1 MPLARSATAAT
12 IPASILD
19 AVLHA
24 LHEHGDTTP
33 IQRVQRV
40 KGGYESTS
48 VRLTTRR
55 RHYFLK
61 WASAG
66 AQGGFQ
72 AEAAHLSLLAV
83 TGAVTVPA
91 VLRAVDPPERA
102 AGAGMQTPAGD
113 ALGFLLMEWL
123 TPPSREVFQHRV
135 GRELGTAVA
144 RMHAAQAIGEVPIG
158 GYGPAA
164 AIHDAT
170 AWRVDWVAHY
180 RDELLRPQIDLA
192 AREDRLSA
200 ASCTR
205 LERLLD
211 RLDAWLGGVARQPAL
226 MHGDLHRA
234 NVLCNAAGALVL
246 IDPHPFFADREL
258 ELAYMDWVGGFPPAF
273 YLTYEATYPCA
284 PERQER
290 RDLYLL
296 YWRLQRLNWADSL
309 WSQQAAPIEA
319 VVRLYV
325 GTAP

>member
-1 MPLARSATAAT
+1 MPLSRPATAAT
-12 IPASILD
+12 IPASILG

-33 IQRVQRV
+33 IQRVQPV

-61 WASAG
+61 WAPAG

-72 AEAAHLSLLAV
+72 AEAAHLSLLAA

-102 AGAGMQTPAGD
+102 DAGMQTPAGG

-123 TPPSREVFQHRV
+123 TPPSREIVQHRV

-144 RMHAAQAIGEVPIG
+144 RMHAAQVIGEVPIG

-170 AWRVDWVAHY
+170 AWRADWVAHY
-180 RDELLRPQIDLA
+180 RDELPGTQRF
-192 AREDRLSA
+192 
-200 ASCTR
+200 CH
-205 LERLLD
+205 
-211 RLDAWLGGVARQPAL
+211 WG
-226 MHGDLHRA
+226 HRA
-234 NVLCNAAGALVL
+234 
-246 IDPHPFFADREL
+246 
-258 ELAYMDWVGGFPPAF
+258 
-273 YLTYEATYPCA
+273 
-284 PERQER
+284 R
-290 RDLYLL
+290 R
-296 YWRLQRLNWADSL
+296 RR
-309 WSQQAAPIEA
+309 
-319 VVRLYV
+319 
-325 GTAP
+325 